1 MAATG
6 AVSQDTQ
13 RGKRY
18 TVKRTPNSERE
29 RERRRWKRKTHSL
42 GTEANFV
49 PAGSLSCGSR
59 EGATC
64 THTHACVLFLCE
76 FHVFV
81 FVLLPLGWGPL
92 SMTIA
97 TGSLIPAVDQMW
109 PREASKKYTR
119 RTSFYCSLPSPSSKR
134 NDEKTRK
141 RARETQI
148 AAAESGLFKYHGCS
162 GAPRGTIHLS
172 LGPTVA

>member
-1 MAATG
+1 MEEE
-6 AVSQDTQ
+6 DPLPWN
-13 RGKRY
+13 RGKLRAGWVPVLWVERGRY
-18 TVKRTPNSERE
+18 MY
-29 RERRRWKRKTHSL
+29 
-42 GTEANFV
+42 
-49 PAGSLSCGSR
+49 
-59 EGATC
+59 
-64 THTHACVLFLCE
+64 THARVLFLCE

-81 FVLLPLGWGPL
+81 FVSLPLGWGPL

-119 RTSFYCSLPSPSSKR
+119 RTSFYCSLPSPSRKR
-134 NDEKTRK
+134 NDEKIRE